1 MQVIK
6 SYASA
11 ECNTFDVVVNGQTV
25 AYYYEHF
32 AHPETGEKL
41 EAPVFEIYYEFD
53 GEEYVASLLSED
65 FEDIEEV
72 LADIQLAL

>member
-1 MQVIK
+1 MMQVTK
-6 SYASA
+6 TFTSA
-11 ECNTFDVVVNGQTV
+11 ECNTFDVIVDGQTV

-53 GEEYVASLLSED
+53 GEEYEASLLTED

-72 LADIQLAL
+72 LADIELA